1 MSVSLPNAT
10 LLAVRQIALGLQ
22 PETVDVS
29 AAGKTATERVRAVVT
44 HLFAAQGQDWR
55 SSKWAV
61 GVRARGTTAQDLVK
75 AMNDRTIV
83 RSWPMRGTVHLVP
96 AEDIGWMQRLT
107 NPKVLAGAPKRRA
120 FLGMSDEALERVT
133 EVSLQALSGGTSLTR
148 AELSAVWTEAGI
160 EWQPAWRYHLV
171 WWLCQNGLTTFGPV
185 GAGEAS
191 GPDASGPDASG
202 PDASTDASG
211 PDANADAEPRLVLA
225 SDWIPTPRSL
235 DGDEALAEFAARYV
249 RGRGAVGKKDLASW
263 ALLPAASAARGLALA
278 VESGA
283 VVEARRDGVAGV
295 AGALWVSPQA
305 LEAVESSRSGAD
317 QDRWQL
323 LPAFD
328 EHILGFSDR
337 SPQFDAAHLPQLI
350 PGRNGMFQATVV
362 HNGRAVGTWRR
373 DSKSRRLECAPF
385 PGERIDLAALAPRVA
400 EWAEFYGEPTPDV
413 ALG

>member
-1 MSVSLPNAT
+1 MSGSLPDST

-22 PETVDVS
+22 PEAMDIS
-29 AAGKTATERVRAVVT
+29 AAGETASERVRAVVS

-61 GVRARGTTAQDLVK
+61 GVRARGTTAQDLVE
-75 AMNDRTIV
+75 AMNARTIV

-133 EVSLQALSGGTSLTR
+133 DVSLQALSGGTSLTR
-148 AELSAVWTEAGI
+148 TELSEVWTEAGI
-160 EWQPAWRYHLV
+160 EWQPAWRYHLI

-185 GAGEAS
+185 KAGGGS
-191 GPDASGPDASG
+191 
-202 PDASTDASG
+202 
-211 PDANADAEPRLVLA
+211 DANADTEPRLVLA
-225 SDWIPTPRSL
+225 SDWIANPRSL

-263 ALLPAASAARGLALA
+263 ALLPAVSAARGLALA

-283 VVEARRDGVAGV
+283 VVEARRDSVAGA

-305 LEAVESSRSGAD
+305 LQAVETSRSGAD
-317 QDRWQL
+317 EHRWQL

-373 DSKSRRLECAPF
+373 DPKSRRLECTPF

-400 EWAEFYGEPTPDV
+400 EWAEFYGEPTPETV
-413 ALG
+413 LS